1 MGVRLRSLE
10 NAVARIRFNFGTLT
24 LDAELLDTPT
34 AKAFAAALPVTSS
47 ALTWGEEVYFATPV
61 SAKLEAD
68 AQQVVEPGTV
78 CFWTEGDALALPYGR
93 TPIST
98 DERPK
103 LASRC
108 NVLGR
113 LEGNPKGLAKIRSGD
128 KISVT
133 RA

>member
-1 MGVRLRSLE
+1 MKVRLT
-10 NAVARIRFNFGTLT
+10 AARTILT
-24 LDAELLDTPT
+24 LELLDTPT
-34 AKAFAAALPVTSS
+34 AKALLAALPFQ
-47 ALTWGEEVYFATPV
+47 ARAQTWGEEVYFTTPV
-61 SAKLEAD
+61 SAELEPD
-68 AQQVVEPGTV
+68 ARQVVEPGTV
-78 CFWTEGDALALPYGR
+78 CFWTQGDALALPYGR

-113 LEGNPKGLAKIRSGD
+113 IEGNARELAKIRSGD
-128 KISVT
+128 KITVS